1 MIINHNYS
9 AVDWMNDISL
19 KLVDTGYAAANFGWN
34 GNVRSPMYARL
45 YYILGGDPYVIID
58 EERIPLEVGHCYLF
72 PTGFSFRHSCDATM
86 EQLYFHINLNDLN
99 GFDLLRNCTNY
110 MEYKPDG
117 SVIPRLLEYFYSD
130 APTDALKLRQEI
142 YTSLLTFFEKYSIN
156 LASSRYSR
164 CVLLAVDYI
173 KSHLT
178 LQLDIG
184 EIASSLFV
192 SESTLA
198 KKFKQEVGMT
208 VGSYIDDMIMFEAE
222 QLLLKSDLSVLQIS
236 ERFGFCD
243 QFYFSRRFKE
253 KYGDPPKRYR
263 QQRLI

>member
-1 MIINHNYS
+1 MIVHHNYS
-9 AVDWMNDISL
+9 AIDCMNDIIL
-19 KLVDTGYAAANFGWN
+19 KFIDSGHANTNSGWS

-45 YYILGGDPYVIID
+45 YYILRGDPYVIID
-58 EERIPLEVGHCYLF
+58 GERIPLKVGCCYLF
-72 PTGFSFRHSCDATM
+72 PTGFSFCHSCGEAM

-99 GFDLLRNCTNY
+99 GFDLLRNCTQF
-110 MEYKPDG
+110 MEYEPDEG
-117 SVIPRLLEYFYSD
+117 VIPRLFKCFYSD
-130 APTDALKLRQEI
+130 NPIDALKLRQEV
-142 YTSLLTFFEKYSIN
+142 YTSLLTLFEKYSVN
-156 LASSRYSR
+156 LSESRYSR

-184 EIASSLFV
+184 QIAASLFV

-198 KKFKQEVGMT
+198 KKFRQEVGMT
-208 VGSYIDDMIMFEAE
+208 IGSYIDSMIMFEAE